1 MKSIKPLLAALS
13 VAIALAGCGGGGSDG
28 GAFTPPPA
36 VTPNAPT
43 ISITAGTSQTTPNSL
58 VPFTVRVNAGTGG
71 AIADGTVVTAQ
82 VTTSGIGLVS
92 SVAPTA
98 AIGERVTAPTA
109 GGIATFRFHSRQVGS
124 ATVQVSITEPTPPA
138 RVITQNFNFTV
149 AAGAPSDPRLT
160 LVPVVT
166 TLPINPNNS
175 PPFIG
180 SPFMS
185 EVTVTWRTLD
195 GALVSATNPQVSVS
209 VNPVNPT
216 GGFSTLDDPATPDVN
231 EFLVRLGQG
240 PVNVVAGR
248 ATLFFHSFNLPAT
261 ALMTVT
267 AVDPQLGDTIFAT
280 QEFRIQSGAPALP
293 ASIIVVPVND
303 QPIFIQGGS
312 GPTTKQFDARI
323 FDGAAALVP
332 NPPAGTNNIRIEL
345 TPGSQGGD
353 RLRAV
358 NGAGSTVEGA
368 SIAIRTLNGVGSFVY
383 ISGTRAGTVTVRATT
398 DRADNNVDNGVQ
410 DPVTSTRQLFVS
422 DGVPF
427 DVVLTSPIPNAIVVN
442 PGAQGVTPPTT
453 PGGGPAIPPNPDGT
467 YSLTVSALVTDR
479 SGNPV
484 PAGTLVRFGVIDH
497 PQSNGTFDLAGDDG
511 NPQEGGTAFTAP
523 GGRFTTAGGGAGPGD
538 ILLLFGKAVP
548 GNRDLEGARVVSSV
562 ASATA
567 LTVRDRFNFNDDTG
581 SGVDGG
587 PVLPYVIGRSTTGN
601 IRAFAITND
610 IGVAR
615 TTLNYPVSR
624 LGRLAA
630 IWAETNA
637 DVRQGSAEVAADVSP
652 IRYAGVAPARLTASP
667 LNIAGNRTTPV
678 TVCVFDAL
686 GEGLEGV
693 FVNFAFVL
701 GQAGGSGNIEGTST
715 AGRLPRPTAA
725 NGCVT
730 VQATTA
736 GIQANAGE
744 PRIEFSIGGDPVKVN
759 ISVGTLVLQANPSAV
774 FVQGEGTFGIT
785 LRLLDASAGP
795 ITGAQL
801 AGSCTATGGAARL
814 SLGAIPATNAD
825 GEAVV
830 AVTANGFT
838 GFGSLPSGTCTFRT
852 AAGTPT
858 AEVRFVGVD
867 VCTLGDPV
875 DIPGCPGY
883 EPPGTLT
890 VASQVL
896 AGNPSGTVFGVPG
909 GLACDAPSNTGIC
922 SNVIRG
928 AVNLSF
934 ASTDP
939 LTCFCRWSG
948 CSTATTP
955 ATTIEVPSR
964 GAVSCTAVIAQRYQG
979 PPNPPPNTTCAQV
992 CAAP

>member
-1 MKSIKPLLAALS
+1 MKSIKSLLAALS
-13 VAIALAGCGGGGSDG
+13 VALTLAGCGGGGSDG

-43 ISITAGTSQTTPNSL
+43 ITVTSGTSQTTPNSL
-58 VPFTVRVNAGTGG
+58 VPLTVRVNAGTGG

-82 VTTSGIGLVS
+82 VTTSGVGLVS
-92 SVAPTA
+92 SVAPTP

-109 GGIATFRFHSRQVGS
+109 GGLATFRFHSRQVGS
-124 ATVQVSITEPTPPA
+124 ATVQFSITEPTPPA
-138 RVITQNFNFTV
+138 RVITQNINLTV
-149 AAGAPSDPRLT
+149 AAGPPTDPRLT

-195 GALVSATNPQVSVS
+195 GALVSATNPRVSVS

-216 GGFSTLDDPATPDVN
+216 GGFSTLDDPTTPDIN

-293 ASIIVVPVND
+293 SSIVVSEVDSSPVY
-303 QPIFIQGGS
+303 IQGTNGATS
-312 GPTTKQFDARI
+312 KQFETRV
-323 FDGAAALVP
+323 FDGASALVP
-332 NPPAGTNNIRIEL
+332 NPPAGTNNVRVEL
-345 TPGSQGGD
+345 VPGIQGGD

-358 NGAGSTVEGA
+358 NAAGTTVTGAAVT
-368 SIAIRTLNGVGSFVY
+368 IRSLNGVGSFVY
-383 ISGTRAGTVTVRATT
+383 ESGTRAGLVTVRATA
-398 DRADNNVDNGVQ
+398 DRADNNVDNGIQ
-410 DPVTSTRQLFVS
+410 DAVTSARQIFVS

-427 DVVLTSPIPNAIVVN
+427 DVVITIPTPNSIVVN
-442 PGAQGVTPPTT
+442 PGGTGVTPPTA

-484 PAGTLVRFGVIDH
+484 PAGTPVRFGVIDA
-497 PQSNGTFDLAGDDG
+497 PQSNGLFALAGTDG

-523 GGRFTTAGGGAGPGD
+523 TGQFRTAGGGAGPGD
-538 ILLLFGKAVP
+538 TLLLFGKAVP

-562 ASATA
+562 ASESA

-587 PVLPYVIGRSTTGN
+587 PVIPYVIGRSTTGN
-601 IRAFAITND
+601 IGAIGVTND
-610 IGVAR
+610 RGVAR
-615 TTLNYPVSR
+615 TTLTYPVSR

-630 IWAETNA
+630 VWAETNA
-637 DVRQGSAEVAADVSP
+637 DVRQGTAEIAADVSEV
-652 IRYAGVAPARLTASP
+652 RYAGVAPARLSASP
-667 LNIAGNRTTPV
+667 SSIVGNRTVPM

-693 FVNFAFVL
+693 FVNFSFIL
-701 GQAGGSGNIEGTST
+701 GAAGGSGSIEGVANS
-715 AGRLPRPTAA
+715 GRLPRPTGS

-736 GIQANAGE
+736 GVQGTAGE
-744 PRIEFSIGGDPVKVN
+744 PRVEFQIGGDPVRVN
-759 ISVGTLVLQANPSAV
+759 ISVGVLVLQANPSAV

-785 LRLLDASAGP
+785 LRLLDNSGNP
-795 ITGAQL
+795 IVGAQL
-801 AGSCTATGGAARL
+801 SGSCTATGSSARL
-814 SLGAIPATNAD
+814 SLGSIPATD
-825 GEAVV
+825 TVGEALV
-830 AVTANGFT
+830 AVTANGFA
-838 GFGSLPSGTCTFRT
+838 GFGTSPSGTCTFQT
-852 AAGTPT
+852 ASGTPT
-858 AEVRFVGVD
+858 TTVRFVGVD

-883 EPPGTLT
+883 QPPGTLT
-890 VASQVL
+890 LASQVL
-896 AGNPSGTVFGVPG
+896 AGTPSGTIFAVPG
-909 GLACDAPSNTGIC
+909 GLACDAPSNTGLC
-922 SNVIRG
+922 SNVVRG
-928 AVNLSF
+928 SVNLSF

-948 CSTATTP
+948 CSTVTSP
-955 ATTIEVPSR
+955 ATTITVPS
-964 GAVSCTAVIAQRYQG
+964 GGSISCTAVIARRYQG
-979 PPNPPPNTTCAQV
+979 PPNPPANTTCAQV
-992 CAAP
+992 CGAP